1 MSFSLNTLNKNS
13 LQETKKRDF
22 VRYSNLCLILSK
34 REHIINV
41 DHTIRK
47 CKNNDLRSI
56 TSSKTLSRSTIQ
68 EFTSS
73 YTKDIEQ
80 KQKILINQKLIKKT
94 QKSTLSPA
102 RNHHP
107 NLIRI
112 KNYHQSNKV
121 NRLKSIKSRLKKKNK
136 NPCQASI

>member
-22 VRYSNLCLILSK
+22 VRYSNLCLILLK

-41 DHTIRK
+41 GHTIRK

-56 TSSKTLSRSTIQ
+56 TSSKTLSRSTIR

-80 KQKILINQKLIKKT
+80 KSKILINQKPMKKT
-94 QKSTLSPA
+94 RKSTLSPA

-121 NRLKSIKSRLKKKNK
+121 NRLKSIKSRLKKNSKI
-136 NPCQASI
+136 PCQACI

>member
-80 KQKILINQKLIKKT
+80 KQKILINQKPIKKT
-94 QKSTLSPA
+94 RKSTLSPA

>member
-13 LQETKKRDF
+13 LLETKKRDF

-80 KQKILINQKLIKKT
+80 KQKILINQKPIKKT

-102 RNHHP
+102 QNYHP

-121 NRLKSIKSRLKKKNK
+121 NRLKSIKSRLKKKSK